1 MLQDFFISRLQCLP
15 WNKTTYFQQVTLQ
28 ELQWT
33 FCAHFSLDI
42 SFPDM
47 AKSNGHQD
55 HPTYRCVIFYLWGHL
70 KSVVYSAPSPR
81 TTQELKLRIHEEIAR
96 IPADV
101 LRRAMS
107 SFHDRLAECEQL
119 NGGHLEDVIFRVEWR
134 VMFFFNV
141 LCYVS
146 IPLIHLFLQMLKYV
160 LPYKCNCI
168 MISNTFHFF

>member
-1 MLQDFFISRLQCLP
+1 
-15 WNKTTYFQQVTLQ
+15 
-28 ELQWT
+28 
-33 FCAHFSLDI
+33 
-42 SFPDM
+42 M

-119 NGGHLEDVIFRVEWR
+119 NGGHLEDVILSRMTCCVSCFVC
-134 VMFFFNV
+134 VCSV
-141 LCYVS
+141 LCFKTTDS
-146 IPLIHLFLQMLKYV
+146 LISTNAKVCTSL
-160 LPYKCNCI
+160 
-168 MISNTFHFF
+168 